1 MDESEKIYS
10 FFFWKSSVLLFSS
23 SHLWRKG
30 RGIDDNQVNGDY
42 LILIGE
48 NFWTPR
54 LETFDPRLRRA
65 VKKE

>member
-1 MDESEKIYS
+1 MRVDERWTNPRKFIP
-10 FFFWKSSVLLFSS
+10 FFFWKSSVLLFPS

-48 NFWTPR
+48 NF
-54 LETFDPRLRRA
+54 
-65 VKKE
+65 

>member
-48 NFWTPR
+48 NF
-54 LETFDPRLRRA
+54 
-65 VKKE
+65 